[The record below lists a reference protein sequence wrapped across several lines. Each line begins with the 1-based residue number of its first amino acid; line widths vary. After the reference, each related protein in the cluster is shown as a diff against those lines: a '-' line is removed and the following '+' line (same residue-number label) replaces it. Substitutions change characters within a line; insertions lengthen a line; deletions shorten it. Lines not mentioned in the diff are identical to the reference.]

1 VCRKPLAKTPAMARL
16 RESESSSNTNS
27 QHALSSSHEG
37 RGMLEDCYK
46 NPYKYPTRQPL
57 KKKMGRPRRTK
68 KKAYKSWKRKTR
80 SP

>member
-1 VCRKPLAKTPAMARL
+1 VCRKPLAKTPAMVRL

-27 QHALSSSHEG
+27 KHALSSSYEG

-57 KKKMGRPRRTK
+57 KKKEGET
-68 KKAYKSWKRKTR
+68 
-80 SP
+80 